1 MLHIGT
7 FHRPLYQYATQHFQM
22 WVFITKCLKG
32 CNSRPSGLFSF
43 CQHRFTKTDGRRD
56 YHEEMDYDPA
66 AGSAG
71 GSMPCSVMQE
81 RPPPHEHEFDL
92 TAWEY
97 NEDSHWHK
105 AVCEH
110 TDEVKDKA
118 AHTWD
123 DGTVTTPAAPGSAG
137 VMTYKCTVCKHTK
150 TGPIPAPG
158 ATRFASTY
166 TPGKTYDKTPIEI
179 DRTKVVR
186 VVGGTE
192 VPVPQ
197 EQILKIEFKTKDA
210 EDSAYTATAPT
221 IAGSYTVKVTVAK
234 TPDWEEDAFTHD
246 FVIGAIVLVG
256 SYTHP
261 TELTYNGEEQTLTDL
276 TLKHGDLGCILEGDE
291 VRITYIK
298 TKGADAG
305 TPYVSYAIPGGQN
318 YRSEFNDSKFGIKA
332 TVKPIVVKTSIN
344 ATKVYDGS
352 ATIIHKDWAAVP
364 EILSEDKGNL
374 ELSIGMKDANVVSEG
389 NAVFCS
395 FQYRNSSGT
404 ASPTGNYEIDKS
416 LLKGT
421 IAPKDVS
428 CEYEHPY
435 DGKDIVVVEKK
446 HIKGAVENDNVTLK
460 VKMSGKDVGA
470 SVTDDFYLYVDGKPS
485 GNYIVRKSNVQVKI
499 VAKRLIGTFE
509 DVFTYNG
516 TDQFIVEDLSGF
528 EGFAEGDDIK
538 DFVLL
543 VVFMGKD
550 AGSELNYCNLR
561 KKGEAMG
568 YDNYKIDLEDIHS
581 SIVPKKLTAK
591 TIPTKVYD
599 GTNIVELPYDQLE
612 GLMGSDDPILSITM
626 SGKDV
631 GSEYKSHVVK
641 FVSGALASNYYVADD
656 DPNMLQANITK
667 KVLKFPSLNVTAR
680 PDSERYVYVHLGK
693 ANLEGWD
700 NKPVGDDV
708 VKVKYENNSV
718 SWALGKSFLAASGSG
733 TISEI
738 SNGNYDVQIPATGSR
753 ITVIPASVDWGKLEI
768 GKARTFTVSDKTV
781 KFYGSFGMEKDRV
794 MKITNK
800 DGAVMTM
807 KNLLTLGE
815 ASKNTI
821 LYQEN
826 LEGNQ
831 GILIKSYP
839 NGTGDFY
846 VHGLEPGEYT
856 ILLTD
861 N

>member
-1 MLHIGT
+1 
-7 FHRPLYQYATQHFQM
+7 
-22 WVFITKCLKG
+22 
-32 CNSRPSGLFSF
+32 
-43 CQHRFTKTDGRRD
+43 
-56 YHEEMDYDPA
+56 
-66 AGSAG
+66 
-71 GSMPCSVMQE
+71 MPCSVMQE

-97 NEDSHWHK
+97 NEDSHWRK

-123 DGTVTTPAAPGSAG
+123 DGTVTTPAAPGSPG
-137 VMTYKCTVCKHTK
+137 VMTYECTVCKHTK

-179 DRTKVVR
+179 DSTKVVR

-197 EQILKIEFKTKDA
+197 EQILKVEFKTKDA
-210 EDSAYTATAPT
+210 EDRAYTTTAPT
-221 IAGSYTVKVTVAK
+221 NAGSYTVKVTVAG
-234 TPDWEEDAFTHD
+234 TPEWEEDAFTHD
-246 FVIGAIVLVG
+246 FVIDAIVLVG
-256 SYTHP
+256 SYMHP
-261 TELTYNGEEQTLTDL
+261 TELTYNGEEQTLPDL
-276 TLKHGDLGCILEGDE
+276 PLKHEHLDCILEGDE
-291 VRITYIK
+291 VRITSIK
-298 TKGADAG
+298 TKSADAG
-305 TPYVSYAIPGGQN
+305 TPFVQYGIPGGQN

-344 ATKVYDGS
+344 ATKVYDGN
-352 ATIIHKDWAAVP
+352 ATIIHKDWTAVS
-364 EILSEDKGNL
+364 EILPVDKGKL
-374 ELSIGMKDANVVSEG
+374 ELSIGMKDANVVSGG
-389 NAVFCS
+389 NAVFCN

-421 IAPKDVS
+421 ITPKDVS

-470 SVTDDFYLYVDGKPS
+470 SVTDDFHLYVDGNPS
-485 GNYIVRKSNVQVKI
+485 RNYIVRKSNVQVTI

-509 DVFTYNG
+509 DDFTYNG
-516 TDQFIVEDLSGF
+516 DRAFKVEDLSGF
-528 EGFAEGDDIK
+528 EGVAEGDDIMNFELVIFFK
-538 DFVLL
+538 D
-543 VVFMGKD
+543 KD
-550 AGSELNYCNLR
+550 AGSELSYCR
-561 KKGEAMG
+561 FQKKGESIE
-568 YDNYKIDLEDIHS
+568 YKNYIIDLEDIHS

-591 TIPTKVYD
+591 IIPTKVYN
-599 GTNIVELPYDQLE
+599 GTNIVELLDDQLE
-612 GLMGSDDPILSITM
+612 GLVGYDRPILSITM
-626 SGKDV
+626 TGEDV
-631 GSEYKSHVVK
+631 GSEYESHVVK

-656 DPNMLQANITK
+656 DPNMIQANITK

-680 PDSERYVYVHLGK
+680 HDSQRYMYVHLGK

-718 SWALGKSFLAASGSG
+718 SWASGNSFLAASGSG

-738 SNGNYDVQIPATGSR
+738 SNGNYDVQIAATGSR
-753 ITVIPASVDWGKLEI
+753 ITVIPQSTPGGRLTVGVE
-768 GKARTFTVSDKTV
+768 RTFTVSDNKPV
-781 KFYGSFGMEKDRV
+781 KFDTIFSMDVDRV
-794 MKITNK
+794 MKIKKGEEVMPMENLITLAGRSK
-800 DGAVMTM
+800 D
-807 KNLLTLGE
+807 
-815 ASKNTI
+815 TI

-826 LEGNQ
+826 LEDNQ
-831 GILIKSYP
+831 GILIKSFKD
-839 NGTGDFY
+839 GTVDFY
-846 VHGLEPGEYT
+846 VHGLEPGDYT

>member
-1 MLHIGT
+1 
-7 FHRPLYQYATQHFQM
+7 
-22 WVFITKCLKG
+22 
-32 CNSRPSGLFSF
+32 
-43 CQHRFTKTDGRRD
+43 
-56 YHEEMDYDPA
+56 
-66 AGSAG
+66 
-71 GSMPCSVMQE
+71 MPCSVMQE
-81 RPPPHEHEFDL
+81 RPPPHEHEFNL
-92 TAWEY
+92 TEWEY
-97 NEDSHWHK
+97 NEDSHWRK

-110 TDEVKDKA
+110 KEEVKDKA
-118 AHTWD
+118 AHIWD
-123 DGTVTTPAAPGSAG
+123 DGTVTTDPAPGSAG

-150 TGPIPAPG
+150 TEPIPASG

-179 DRTKVVR
+179 DSTKVVR
-186 VVGGTE
+186 VVDGTE

-197 EQILKIEFKTKDA
+197 EQILKVEFKPKDA

-221 IAGSYTVKVTVAK
+221 NAGSYTVKVTVAG
-234 TPDWEEDAFTHD
+234 TPEWEEDAFTHD
-246 FVIGAIVLVG
+246 FVIDAIVV
-256 SYTHP
+256 
-261 TELTYNGEEQTLTDL
+261 N
-276 TLKHGDLGCILEGDE
+276 
-291 VRITYIK
+291 
-298 TKGADAG
+298 
-305 TPYVSYAIPGGQN
+305 
-318 YRSEFNDSKFGIKA
+318 
-332 TVKPIVVKTSIN
+332 TSIN
-344 ATKVYDGS
+344 ATKVYDGN
-352 ATIIHKDWAAVP
+352 ATIIHKDWAAVS
-364 EILSEDKGNL
+364 EILPVDKGKL
-374 ELSIGMKDANVVSEG
+374 ELSIGMNDANVVSEG

-421 IAPKDVS
+421 ITPKDVS

-470 SVTDDFYLYVDGKPS
+470 YVTDDFHLYVDGNPS
-485 GNYIVRKSNVQVKI
+485 GNYIVRKSNVQVTI

-509 DVFTYNG
+509 DDFTYNG
-516 TDQFIVEDLSGF
+516 DRAFKVEDLSGF
-528 EGFAEGDDIK
+528 EGVAEGDDIK
-538 DFVLL
+538 NFEL
-543 VVFMGKD
+543 VIFFKDKD
-550 AGSELNYCNLR
+550 AGSELSYCR
-561 KKGEAMG
+561 FQKKGGSME
-568 YDNYKIDLEDIHS
+568 YKNYIIDLEDIHS

-591 TIPTKVYD
+591 TIPTKVYN
-599 GTNIVELPYDQLE
+599 GTNIVELLDDQLE
-612 GLMGSDDPILSITM
+612 GLVGSDKPILSITM
-626 SGKDV
+626 SGEDV
-631 GSEYKSHVVK
+631 GSEYESHVVK

-693 ANLEGWD
+693 ANLEGGD

-718 SWALGKSFLAASGSG
+718 SWALGNSFLAASGSG

-753 ITVIPASVDWGKLEI
+753 ITVIPQSTPRGRLTVGVE
-768 GKARTFTVSDKTV
+768 RTFTVSDNKPV
-781 KFYGSFGMEKDRV
+781 KFDTIFSMDVDRV
-794 MKITNK
+794 MKIKKGEEVMPMEKIITLAGRSK
-800 DGAVMTM
+800 D
-807 KNLLTLGE
+807 
-815 ASKNTI
+815 TI

-826 LEGNQ
+826 LEDNQ
-831 GILIKSYP
+831 GILIKSFKD
-839 NGTGDFY
+839 GTVDFY

>member
-1 MLHIGT
+1 
-7 FHRPLYQYATQHFQM
+7 
-22 WVFITKCLKG
+22 
-32 CNSRPSGLFSF
+32 
-43 CQHRFTKTDGRRD
+43 
-56 YHEEMDYDPA
+56 MDYDPA
-66 AGSAG
+66 AGPAG
-71 GSMPCSVMQE
+71 SPMPCSVMQE

-92 TAWEY
+92 TAWEHD
-97 NEDSHWHK
+97 EDSHWRK

-123 DGTVTTPAAPGSAG
+123 DGTVTTDPAPGSAG
-137 VMTYKCTVCKHTK
+137 VKTYECTVCKRTK
-150 TGPIPAPG
+150 TEPIPAEG

-166 TPGKTYDKTPIEI
+166 TPGRTYDKTPIEI
-179 DRTKVVR
+179 DSTKVVR

-197 EQILKIEFKTKDA
+197 EQILKVEFKTKDA
-210 EDSAYTATAPT
+210 EDSTYTTTAPT
-221 IAGSYTVKVTVAK
+221 NAGSYTVKVTVAK
-234 TPDWEEDAFTHD
+234 TPDWEEVAFTHD
-246 FVIGAIVLVG
+246 FTIDAIVLVG
-256 SYTHP
+256 SYTYP
-261 TELTYNGEEQTLTDL
+261 TELTYNGNPQTLPDQ
-276 TLKHGDLGCILEGDE
+276 TLKHEQLGCILEEDE
-291 VRITYIK
+291 VCITRIK
-298 TKGADAG
+298 TKSADAG
-305 TPYVSYAIPGGQN
+305 TGYVDFEVSGGQN
-318 YRSEFNDSKFGIKA
+318 YKSPNDDSKFGIKA

-344 ATKVYDGS
+344 ATKVYDGN
-352 ATIIHKDWAAVP
+352 ATIIHKDWTAVS
-364 EILSEDKGNL
+364 EILTVDNGKL

-389 NAVFCS
+389 NAVFCN

-421 IAPKDVS
+421 ITPKDVS

-446 HIKGAVENDNVTLK
+446 HIKGAVENDNVTLE

-470 SVTDDFYLYVDGKPS
+470 HVDDFNLYVDGNLS
-485 GNYIVRKSNVQVKI
+485 GNYIVRESNVKVKI
-499 VAKRLIGTFE
+499 VPKRLIGTFE
-509 DVFTYNG
+509 DNFTYNG
-516 TDQFIVEDLSGF
+516 TDQFIVENLSGF

-538 DFVLL
+538 NFVLL

-561 KKGEAMG
+561 KKGETIG

-581 SIVPKKLTAK
+581 SIMPKKLTAK
-591 TIPTKVYD
+591 AIPTKVYD
-599 GTNIVELPYDQLE
+599 GTNIVELPAKQLE
-612 GLMGSDDPILSITM
+612 GLVGSDDPILSITM

-631 GSEYKSHVVK
+631 GSEYESHVVK
-641 FVSGALASNYYVADD
+641 FVSGAPASNYYVADD
-656 DPNMLQANITK
+656 DPKMLQANITK
-667 KVLKFPSLNVTAR
+667 KVLEFPSLEVTAR
-680 PDSERYVYVHLGK
+680 HDSERYVYVHLGK

-718 SWALGKSFLAASGSG
+718 SWASGNSFLAASGSG

-738 SNGNYDVQIPATGSR
+738 SNGNYDVQIPIDSR
-753 ITVIPASVDWGKLEI
+753 ITVIPASVDWGKLEV
-768 GKARTFTVSDKTV
+768 GEARTFTVSDNKTV
-781 KFYGSFGMEKDRV
+781 KFSGSFSMNEDRV
-794 MKITNK
+794 VKITNEA
-800 DGAVMTM
+800 GAVMTM

-846 VHGLEPGEYT
+846 VHGLAPGKYT
-856 ILLTD
+856 IRIDKIYTFNPLNPLF
-861 N
+861 

>member
-1 MLHIGT
+1 
-7 FHRPLYQYATQHFQM
+7 
-22 WVFITKCLKG
+22 
-32 CNSRPSGLFSF
+32 
-43 CQHRFTKTDGRRD
+43 
-56 YHEEMDYDPA
+56 MDYDPA
-66 AGSAG
+66 AGPAG
-71 GSMPCSVMQE
+71 GTMPCSVMQE

-97 NEDSHWHK
+97 NEDSHWRK

-123 DGTVTTPAAPGSAG
+123 DGTVTTDPAPGSPG

-150 TGPIPAPG
+150 TEPIPAQG

-166 TPGKTYDKTPIEI
+166 TPGKTYDKTSIEI
-179 DRTKVVR
+179 DSAKVVR
-186 VVGGTE
+186 VVDGTE

-197 EQILKIEFKTKDA
+197 EQILKVEFKTKDA

-221 IAGSYTVKVTVAK
+221 NAGSYTVKVTVAG
-234 TPDWEEDAFTHD
+234 TPEWEEGAFTHD
-246 FVIGAIVLVG
+246 FTIDAIVLVG

-261 TELTYNGEEQTLTDL
+261 TELTYNGNTQTLPDR
-276 TLKHGDLGCILEGDE
+276 TLKHGDLDCILEGDE
-291 VRITYIK
+291 VHITDIE
-298 TKGADAG
+298 TKGKDAG
-305 TPYVSYAIPGGQN
+305 TWHVGFIVSEGQN
-318 YRSEFNDSKFGIKA
+318 YKSPNDGSKFHIKA
-332 TVKPIVVKTSIN
+332 TVKPIVVKTPIN
-344 ATKVYDGS
+344 ATKVYDEN
-352 ATIIHKDWAAVP
+352 ATIIHKDWTAAP
-364 EILSEDKGNL
+364 EILPVDKEKL
-374 ELSIGMKDANVVSEG
+374 ELWIEMEDANVVSEG
-389 NAVFCS
+389 EGVIDSYEFR
-395 FQYRNSSGT
+395 YRTSPGT
-404 ASPTGNYEIDKS
+404 VSPTNNYEIDRS

-421 IAPKDVS
+421 
-428 CEYEHPY
+428 
-435 DGKDIVVVEKK
+435 
-446 HIKGAVENDNVTLK
+446 
-460 VKMSGKDVGA
+460 
-470 SVTDDFYLYVDGKPS
+470 
-485 GNYIVRKSNVQVKI
+485 
-499 VAKRLIGTFE
+499 
-509 DVFTYNG
+509 
-516 TDQFIVEDLSGF
+516 
-528 EGFAEGDDIK
+528 
-538 DFVLL
+538 
-543 VVFMGKD
+543 
-550 AGSELNYCNLR
+550 
-561 KKGEAMG
+561 
-568 YDNYKIDLEDIHS
+568 
-581 SIVPKKLTAK
+581 IVPKKLTAK

-599 GTNIVELPYDQLE
+599 GTNIVELPAEQLE
-612 GLMGSDDPILSITM
+612 GLVGSDKPIILSITM

-631 GSEYKSHVVK
+631 GSEYESHVVK

-667 KVLKFPSLNVTAR
+667 KVLQLPSLDVPIRNDA
-680 PDSERYVYVHLGK
+680 ERYVYVHLGA
-693 ANLEGWD
+693 ANLKG
-700 NKPVGDDV
+700 VGNHTFDGDI
-708 VKVKYENNSV
+708 VKVKYENTTYT
-718 SWALGKSFLAASGSG
+718 WAGGSSFRAIHG

-738 SNGNYDVQIPATGSR
+738 SNGNYDVKIPFDSY
-753 ITVIPASVDWGKLEI
+753 IKVIPASEDWGKLEI

>member
-1 MLHIGT
+1 MKKWTTIL
-7 FHRPLYQYATQHFQM
+7 LLALLAAL
-22 WVFITKCLKG
+22 CLAVSCK
-32 CNSRPSGLFSF
+32 N
-43 CQHRFTKTDGRRD
+43 D
-56 YHEEMDYDPA
+56 
-66 AGSAG
+66 
-71 GSMPCSVMQE
+71 
-81 RPPPHEHEFDL
+81 PPPHEHEFDL
-92 TAWEY
+92 TEWEY
-97 NEDSHWHK
+97 NEDSHWRK

-110 TDEVKDKA
+110 KDEVKDKA
-118 AHTWD
+118 AHIWD
-123 DGTVTTPAAPGSAG
+123 DGTVTTDPAPGSAG

-179 DRTKVVR
+179 DSTKVVR
-186 VVGGTE
+186 VVDGTE

-197 EQILKIEFKTKDA
+197 EQILKVEFKTKAA

-221 IAGSYTVKVTVAK
+221 NAGSYTVKVTVEG
-234 TPDWEEDAFTHD
+234 TPEWEEDAFTHD
-246 FVIGAIVLVG
+246 FTIDAIVLVG
-256 SYTHP
+256 SYTYT
-261 TELTYNGEEQTLTDL
+261 TELTYNGTTQTLPDL
-276 TLKHGDLGCILEGDE
+276 TLKHEDLDCILEGDE

-298 TKGADAG
+298 TKSADAG
-305 TPYVSYAIPGGQN
+305 TAYVSYAIPGGQN

-344 ATKVYDGS
+344 ATKVYDGN
-352 ATIIHKDWAAVP
+352 ATIIHKDWAAVS
-364 EILSEDKGNL
+364 EILPVDTGKL
-374 ELSIGMKDANVVSEG
+374 ELWIKMEDANVVSEG

-421 IAPKDVS
+421 INLKEVS

-435 DGKDIVVVEKK
+435 DGNDIVVVEKK

-470 SVTDDFYLYVDGKPS
+470 SVTDDFHLYVDGNPS
-485 GNYIVRKSNVQVKI
+485 GNYIVRKSNVKVKI
-499 VAKRLIGTFE
+499 VAKRLVGTVE
-509 DVFTYNG
+509 DNFTYNG

-538 DFVLL
+538 NFVLL

-561 KKGEAMG
+561 KKDETMG

-599 GTNIVELPYDQLE
+599 GTNIVELPAEQLE
-612 GLMGSDDPILSITM
+612 GLVGSDNPILSITM
-626 SGKDV
+626 TGNDV

-641 FVSGALASNYYVADD
+641 FVSGAPASNYYVADD

-667 KVLKFPSLNVTAR
+667 KVLRLPSLNVTAR

-718 SWALGKSFLAASGSG
+718 SWTFGKSFIAASGSG

-738 SNGNYDVQIPATGSR
+738 SNGNYDVQIPNTSK
-753 ITVIPASVDWGKLEI
+753 ITVIPKSTPGGRLTI
-768 GKARTFTVSDKTV
+768 GVEKPFIVSTKEPVRFDTIFSMDV
-781 KFYGSFGMEKDRV
+781 DRV
-794 MKITNK
+794 MKITK
-800 DGAVMTM
+800 KGGEVMTM
-807 KNLLTLGE
+807 EKIITLAGR
-815 ASKNTI
+815 SKDTI

-826 LEGNQ
+826 LEDNQ
-831 GILIKSYP
+831 GILIKSFKD
-839 NGTGDFY
+839 GTVDFY

>member
-1 MLHIGT
+1 
-7 FHRPLYQYATQHFQM
+7 
-22 WVFITKCLKG
+22 
-32 CNSRPSGLFSF
+32 
-43 CQHRFTKTDGRRD
+43 
-56 YHEEMDYDPA
+56 
-66 AGSAG
+66 
-71 GSMPCSVMQE
+71 MQCHA
-81 RPPPHEHEFDL
+81 RTTPPPHEHEFDL
-92 TAWEY
+92 TEWEY

-118 AHTWD
+118 AHVWD
-123 DGTVTTPAAPGSAG
+123 NGTVTTPAAPGSAG

-179 DRTKVVR
+179 DSTKVVR

-197 EQILKIEFKTKDA
+197 EQILKVEFKTKDA
-210 EDSAYTATAPT
+210 EDSTYTATAPT
-221 IAGSYTVKVTVAK
+221 NARSYTVKVTVAG
-234 TPDWEEDAFTHD
+234 TPEWEEDAFTHD
-246 FVIGAIVLVG
+246 FVIDAIVLVG
-256 SYTHP
+256 SYTHT
-261 TELTYNGEEQTLTDL
+261 TELTYNGEEQTLPGL
-276 TLKHGDLGCILEGDE
+276 TLKHEHLDCILEGDE
-291 VRITYIK
+291 VRITSIK

-305 TPYVSYAIPGGQN
+305 TPYVSYGIPGGQN

-344 ATKVYDGS
+344 ATKVYDGN
-352 ATIIHKDWAAVP
+352 ATIIHKDWTAAP
-364 EILSEDKGNL
+364 EILPVDKEKL
-374 ELSIGMKDANVVSEG
+374 ELWIEMEDSNVVAGGEG
-389 NAVFCS
+389 VIDSYEFR
-395 FQYRNSSGT
+395 YRTSPGT
-404 ASPTGNYEIDKS
+404 VSPTNNYEIDRS

-421 IAPKDVS
+421 
-428 CEYEHPY
+428 
-435 DGKDIVVVEKK
+435 
-446 HIKGAVENDNVTLK
+446 
-460 VKMSGKDVGA
+460 
-470 SVTDDFYLYVDGKPS
+470 
-485 GNYIVRKSNVQVKI
+485 
-499 VAKRLIGTFE
+499 
-509 DVFTYNG
+509 
-516 TDQFIVEDLSGF
+516 
-528 EGFAEGDDIK
+528 
-538 DFVLL
+538 
-543 VVFMGKD
+543 
-550 AGSELNYCNLR
+550 
-561 KKGEAMG
+561 
-568 YDNYKIDLEDIHS
+568 
-581 SIVPKKLTAK
+581 IVPKKLTA
-591 TIPTKVYD
+591 TAIPTKVYD
-599 GTNIVELPYDQLE
+599 GTIIVELPAEKLE
-612 GLMGSDDPILSITM
+612 GLMGGDRPILSITM
-626 SGKDV
+626 SGEDV
-631 GSEYKSHVVK
+631 GAEYESHVVK

-667 KVLKFPSLNVTAR
+667 KVLRLPSLNVTAR
-680 PDSERYVYVHLGK
+680 NDAERYVYVHLGK

-718 SWALGKSFLAASGSG
+718 SWTFGKSFLAASGSG

-738 SNGNYDVQIPATGSR
+738 SNGNYDVQIPNTSR
-753 ITVIPASVDWGKLEI
+753 ITVIPASVDLGKLEV

-839 NGTGDFY
+839 NGTVDFY

>member
-1 MLHIGT
+1 MEGETIMKKWTTIL
-7 FHRPLYQYATQHFQM
+7 LLALLAAL
-22 WVFITKCLKG
+22 CLAVSCK
-32 CNSRPSGLFSF
+32 N
-43 CQHRFTKTDGRRD
+43 D
-56 YHEEMDYDPA
+56 
-66 AGSAG
+66 
-71 GSMPCSVMQE
+71 
-81 RPPPHEHEFDL
+81 PPPHEHEFDL

-97 NEDSHWHK
+97 NEDSHWRK

-110 TDEVKDKA
+110 KDEVKDKA
-118 AHTWD
+118 AHVWD
-123 DGTVTTPAAPGSAG
+123 DGTVTTDPAPGSAG
-137 VMTYKCTVCKHTK
+137 VTTYECTVCKYTK

-179 DRTKVVR
+179 DSTKVVR

-197 EQILKIEFKTKDA
+197 EQILKVEFKTKDA
-210 EDSAYTATAPT
+210 EDSAYTTTAPT
-221 IAGSYTVKVTVAK
+221 NAGSYTVKVTVAG
-234 TPDWEEDAFTHD
+234 TPELAEDAFTHD
-246 FVIGAIVLVG
+246 FVI
-256 SYTHP
+256 
-261 TELTYNGEEQTLTDL
+261 
-276 TLKHGDLGCILEGDE
+276 
-291 VRITYIK
+291 
-298 TKGADAG
+298 DA
-305 TPYVSYAIPGGQN
+305 
-318 YRSEFNDSKFGIKA
+318 
-332 TVKPIVVKTSIN
+332 IVVKTSIN
-344 ATKVYDGS
+344 ATKVYDGN
-352 ATIIHKDWAAVP
+352 ATITHKDWTAVS
-364 EILSEDKGNL
+364 EILPEDKGNL
-374 ELSIGMKDANVVSEG
+374 ELSIGMNDANVVSEG

-421 IAPKDVS
+421 ITPKDVS

-470 SVTDDFYLYVDGKPS
+470 YVTDDFHLYVDGNPS
-485 GNYIVRKSNVQVKI
+485 GNYIVRKSNVQVTI

-509 DVFTYNG
+509 DDFTYNG
-516 TDQFIVEDLSGF
+516 DRAFKVEDLSGF
-528 EGFAEGDDIK
+528 EGVAEGDDIK
-538 DFVLL
+538 NFEL
-543 VVFMGKD
+543 VIFFKDKD
-550 AGSELNYCNLR
+550 AGSELSYCR
-561 KKGEAMG
+561 FQKKGGSME
-568 YDNYKIDLEDIHS
+568 YKNYIIDLEDIHS

-591 TIPTKVYD
+591 TIPTKVYN
-599 GTNIVELPYDQLE
+599 GTNIVELLDDQLE
-612 GLMGSDDPILSITM
+612 GLVGSDKPILSITM
-626 SGKDV
+626 SGEDV
-631 GSEYKSHVVK
+631 GSEYESHVVK

-718 SWALGKSFLAASGSG
+718 SWALGNSFLAASGSG

-753 ITVIPASVDWGKLEI
+753 ITVIPQSTPRGRLTVGVE
-768 GKARTFTVSDKTV
+768 RTFTVSDNKPV
-781 KFYGSFGMEKDRV
+781 KFDTIFSMEVDRV
-794 MKITNK
+794 MKIKKGEEVMPMEKIITLAGRSK
-800 DGAVMTM
+800 D
-807 KNLLTLGE
+807 
-815 ASKNTI
+815 TI

-826 LEGNQ
+826 LEDNQ
-831 GILIKSYP
+831 GILIKSFKD
-839 NGTGDFY
+839 GTVDFY

>member
-1 MLHIGT
+1 
-7 FHRPLYQYATQHFQM
+7 
-22 WVFITKCLKG
+22 
-32 CNSRPSGLFSF
+32 
-43 CQHRFTKTDGRRD
+43 
-56 YHEEMDYDPA
+56 
-66 AGSAG
+66 
-71 GSMPCSVMQE
+71 MQCHA
-81 RPPPHEHEFDL
+81 RTTPPHEHEFNL
-92 TAWEY
+92 TEWEY
-97 NEDSHWHK
+97 NEDSHWRK

-123 DGTVTTPAAPGSAG
+123 DGTVTTSAAPGSPG

-150 TGPIPAPG
+150 TEPIPAQG
-158 ATRFASTY
+158 TTRFVSTY

-179 DRTKVVR
+179 DSTNVVR

-197 EQILKIEFKTKDA
+197 EQILKVEFKTKDA

-221 IAGSYTVKVTVAK
+221 NAGSYTVKVTVAG
-234 TPDWEEDAFTHD
+234 TPEWEEGAFTHD
-246 FVIGAIVLVG
+246 FTIDAIVLVG

-261 TELTYNGEEQTLTDL
+261 TELTYNGNTQTLPDR
-276 TLKHGDLGCILEGDE
+276 TLKHGDLDCILEGDE
-291 VRITYIK
+291 VHITDIE
-298 TKGADAG
+298 TKGKDAG
-305 TPYVSYAIPGGQN
+305 TPYVSYGIPGGQN

-344 ATKVYDGS
+344 ATKVYDGK
-352 ATIIHKDWAAVP
+352 ATIIHKDWTAAP
-364 EILSEDKGNL
+364 EILPVDKEKL
-374 ELSIGMKDANVVSEG
+374 ELWIEMEDANVVSEG
-389 NAVFCS
+389 EGVIDSYEFR
-395 FQYRNSSGT
+395 YRTSPGT
-404 ASPTGNYEIDKS
+404 VSPTNNYEIDRS

-421 IAPKDVS
+421 
-428 CEYEHPY
+428 
-435 DGKDIVVVEKK
+435 
-446 HIKGAVENDNVTLK
+446 
-460 VKMSGKDVGA
+460 
-470 SVTDDFYLYVDGKPS
+470 
-485 GNYIVRKSNVQVKI
+485 
-499 VAKRLIGTFE
+499 
-509 DVFTYNG
+509 
-516 TDQFIVEDLSGF
+516 
-528 EGFAEGDDIK
+528 
-538 DFVLL
+538 
-543 VVFMGKD
+543 
-550 AGSELNYCNLR
+550 
-561 KKGEAMG
+561 
-568 YDNYKIDLEDIHS
+568 
-581 SIVPKKLTAK
+581 IVPKKLTAK

-612 GLMGSDDPILSITM
+612 GLVGSDNPFLSITM
-626 SGKDV
+626 SGEDV
-631 GSEYKSHVVK
+631 GSEYESHVVK
-641 FVSGALASNYYVADD
+641 FASGALASNYYVADD

-680 PDSERYVYVHLGK
+680 SDSERYVYVHLGK

-718 SWALGKSFLAASGSG
+718 SWTFGKSFLAASGSG

-753 ITVIPASVDWGKLEI
+753 ITVIPASVDWGKLEV
-768 GKARTFTVSDKTV
+768 GEARTFTVSDNKPV
-781 KFYGSFGMEKDRV
+781 KFSGSFSMNEDRV
-794 MKITNK
+794 VKITNEA
-800 DGAVMTM
+800 GAVMTM

-846 VHGLEPGEYT
+846 VHGLAPGKYT
-856 ILLTD
+856 IRIDKIYTFNPLNPLF
-861 N
+861 

>member
-1 MLHIGT
+1 
-7 FHRPLYQYATQHFQM
+7 
-22 WVFITKCLKG
+22 
-32 CNSRPSGLFSF
+32 
-43 CQHRFTKTDGRRD
+43 
-56 YHEEMDYDPA
+56 
-66 AGSAG
+66 
-71 GSMPCSVMQE
+71 MQCHA
-81 RPPPHEHEFDL
+81 RTTPPPHEHEFDL

-105 AVCEH
+105 AICEH

-123 DGTVTTPAAPGSAG
+123 DGTVTTPAALGSPG

-150 TGPIPAPG
+150 TEPIPAQG
-158 ATRFASTY
+158 TTRFASTY
-166 TPGKTYDKTPIEI
+166 TPGKTYDKTPIKI
-179 DRTKVVR
+179 DNTKVVR
-186 VVGGTE
+186 VVDGTE

-197 EQILKIEFKTKDA
+197 EQILKVEFKTKDA

-221 IAGSYTVKVTVAK
+221 NAGSYTVKVTVAG
-234 TPDWEEDAFTHD
+234 TPEWEEDAFTHD
-246 FVIGAIVLVG
+246 FVI
-256 SYTHP
+256 
-261 TELTYNGEEQTLTDL
+261 
-276 TLKHGDLGCILEGDE
+276 
-291 VRITYIK
+291 
-298 TKGADAG
+298 DA
-305 TPYVSYAIPGGQN
+305 
-318 YRSEFNDSKFGIKA
+318 
-332 TVKPIVVKTSIN
+332 IVVKTSIN
-344 ATKVYDGS
+344 ATKVYDGN
-352 ATIIHKDWAAVP
+352 ATIIHKDWTAVS
-364 EILSEDKGNL
+364 EILPVDKGKL
-374 ELSIGMKDANVVSEG
+374 ELSIGMNDANVVSGG

-395 FQYRNSSGT
+395 FQYRTSSGT
-404 ASPTGNYEIDKS
+404 ASPTGNYEIDRS

-421 IAPKDVS
+421 ITPKDVS
-428 CEYEHPY
+428 CKYEHPY

-470 SVTDDFYLYVDGKPS
+470 YVTDDFHLYVDGNPS
-485 GNYIVRKSNVQVKI
+485 GNYIVRKSNVQVTI

-509 DVFTYNG
+509 DDFTYNG
-516 TDQFIVEDLSGF
+516 DRAFKVEDLSGF
-528 EGFAEGDDIK
+528 EGVAEGDDIMNFELVIFFK
-538 DFVLL
+538 D
-543 VVFMGKD
+543 KD
-550 AGSELNYCNLR
+550 AGSELSYCR
-561 KKGEAMG
+561 FQKKGGSME
-568 YDNYKIDLEDIHS
+568 YKNYIIDLEDIHS

-591 TIPTKVYD
+591 IIPTKVYN

-612 GLMGSDDPILSITM
+612 GLVGSDNPILSITM

-631 GSEYKSHVVK
+631 GAVYESHVVK

-656 DPNMLQANITK
+656 DPKMLQANITK
-667 KVLKFPSLNVTAR
+667 KVLQFPSLNVTAR
-680 PDSERYVYVHLGK
+680 SDAERYVYVHLGK

-718 SWALGKSFLAASGSG
+718 SWTFGKSFLAASRSG

-753 ITVIPASVDWGKLEI
+753 ITVIPASVDWGKLEV
-768 GKARTFTVSDKTV
+768 GEARTFTVSDNKPV
-781 KFYGSFGMEKDRV
+781 KFSGSFSMNEDRV
-794 MKITNK
+794 VKITNEA
-800 DGAVMTM
+800 GAVMTM

-846 VHGLEPGEYT
+846 VHGLAPGKYT
-856 ILLTD
+856 IRIDKIYTFNPLNPLF
-861 N
+861 

>member
-1 MLHIGT
+1 
-7 FHRPLYQYATQHFQM
+7 
-22 WVFITKCLKG
+22 
-32 CNSRPSGLFSF
+32 
-43 CQHRFTKTDGRRD
+43 
-56 YHEEMDYDPA
+56 
-66 AGSAG
+66 
-71 GSMPCSVMQE
+71 MQCHA
-81 RPPPHEHEFDL
+81 RTTPPHEHEFNL
-92 TAWEY
+92 TEWEY
-97 NEDSHWHK
+97 NEDSHWRK

-118 AHTWD
+118 AHVWD
-123 DGTVTTPAAPGSAG
+123 NGTETTPAAPGSAG

-179 DRTKVVR
+179 DSAKVVR

-197 EQILKIEFKTKDA
+197 EQILKVEFKTKDA

-221 IAGSYTVKVTVAK
+221 NAGSYTVKVTVEG
-234 TPDWEEDAFTHD
+234 TPEWEEDAFTHD
-246 FVIGAIVLVG
+246 FVIDAIVV
-256 SYTHP
+256 
-261 TELTYNGEEQTLTDL
+261 N
-276 TLKHGDLGCILEGDE
+276 
-291 VRITYIK
+291 
-298 TKGADAG
+298 
-305 TPYVSYAIPGGQN
+305 
-318 YRSEFNDSKFGIKA
+318 
-332 TVKPIVVKTSIN
+332 TSIN
-344 ATKVYDGS
+344 ATKVYDGN
-352 ATIIHKDWAAVP
+352 ATIIHKDWTAAP
-364 EILSEDKGNL
+364 EILPVDEGKL

-404 ASPTGNYEIDKS
+404 ASPTGNYEIDRS

-421 IAPKDVS
+421 ITPKDVS

-470 SVTDDFYLYVDGKPS
+470 DVTDDFHLYVDGNPS
-485 GNYIVRKSNVQVKI
+485 GNYIVRKSNVKVKI

-509 DVFTYNG
+509 DDFTYNG
-516 TDQFIVEDLSGF
+516 RDQFKVEDLSGF
-528 EGFAEGDDIK
+528 EGVAEGDDIMNFELVIFFK
-538 DFVLL
+538 D
-543 VVFMGKD
+543 KD
-550 AGSELNYCNLR
+550 AGSELSGCR
-561 KKGEAMG
+561 FQKKGESM
-568 YDNYKIDLEDIHS
+568 YYKNYIIDLEDIHS

-599 GTNIVELPYDQLE
+599 GTNIVELPTAQLE
-612 GLMGSDDPILSITM
+612 GLVGSDNPFLSITM

-631 GSEYKSHVVK
+631 GAEYESHVVK
-641 FVSGALASNYYVADD
+641 FVSGAPASNYYVADD

-680 PDSERYVYVHLGK
+680 SDSERYVYVHLGK

-718 SWALGKSFLAASGSG
+718 SWASGNSFLAASGSG

-753 ITVIPASVDWGKLEI
+753 ITVIPASVNLGKLEI
-768 GKARTFTVSDKTV
+768 GTARTFTVSDKTV

-794 MKITNK
+794 MKITNEA
-800 DGAVMTM
+800 GAVMTM
-807 KNLLTLGE
+807 ENLISLGE

-826 LEGNQ
+826 LEDNR
-831 GILIKSYP
+831 GILIKRYP
-839 NGTGDFY
+839 NGTVDFY
-846 VHGLEPGEYT
+846 VHGLDPGKYT

>member
-1 MLHIGT
+1 
-7 FHRPLYQYATQHFQM
+7 
-22 WVFITKCLKG
+22 
-32 CNSRPSGLFSF
+32 
-43 CQHRFTKTDGRRD
+43 
-56 YHEEMDYDPA
+56 
-66 AGSAG
+66 
-71 GSMPCSVMQE
+71 MPCSVMQE

-97 NEDSHWHK
+97 NEDSHWRK

-137 VMTYKCTVCKHTK
+137 VMTYECTVCKHTK

-179 DRTKVVR
+179 DSAKVVR

-197 EQILKIEFKTKDA
+197 EQILKVEFKTKDA
-210 EDSAYTATAPT
+210 EDSAYTTTAPT
-221 IAGSYTVKVTVAK
+221 NAGSYTVKVTVAG

-246 FVIGAIVLVG
+246 FTI
-256 SYTHP
+256 
-261 TELTYNGEEQTLTDL
+261 
-276 TLKHGDLGCILEGDE
+276 
-291 VRITYIK
+291 
-298 TKGADAG
+298 DA
-305 TPYVSYAIPGGQN
+305 
-318 YRSEFNDSKFGIKA
+318 
-332 TVKPIVVKTSIN
+332 IVVKTSIN
-344 ATKVYDGS
+344 ATKVYDGN
-352 ATIIHKDWAAVP
+352 ATIIHKDWTAVS
-364 EILSEDKGNL
+364 EILPEDKGNL

-404 ASPTGNYEIDKS
+404 ASPTGNYEIDRS

-421 IAPKDVS
+421 ITPKDVS

-470 SVTDDFYLYVDGKPS
+470 DVTDDFHLYVDGNPS
-485 GNYIVRKSNVQVKI
+485 GNYIVRKSNVKVKI

-509 DVFTYNG
+509 DDFTYNG
-516 TDQFIVEDLSGF
+516 RDQFKVEDLSGF
-528 EGFAEGDDIK
+528 EGVAEGDDIK

-561 KKGEAMG
+561 KKDETMG

-599 GTNIVELPYDQLE
+599 GTNIVELPTEQLE
-612 GLMGSDDPILSITM
+612 GLVGSDNPILSITM
-626 SGKDV
+626 TGKDV
-631 GSEYKSHVVK
+631 GAEYESHVVK

-667 KVLKFPSLNVTAR
+667 KVLRLPSLNVTTR
-680 PDSERYVYVHLGK
+680 HDSERYVYVHLGK

-718 SWALGKSFLAASGSG
+718 SWAFGNSFLAASGSG

-738 SNGNYDVQIPATGSR
+738 SNGNYDVQIPNTSR
-753 ITVIPASVDWGKLEI
+753 ITVIPASADLGKLEI
-768 GKARTFTVSDKTV
+768 GKARTFTVSDKPV

-794 MKITNK
+794 MKIKKGEEVMPMEKIITLAGRSK
-800 DGAVMTM
+800 D
-807 KNLLTLGE
+807 
-815 ASKNTI
+815 TI

-826 LEGNQ
+826 LEDNQ
-831 GILIKSYP
+831 GILIKSFKD
-839 NGTGDFY
+839 GTVNFY

>member
-1 MLHIGT
+1 
-7 FHRPLYQYATQHFQM
+7 
-22 WVFITKCLKG
+22 
-32 CNSRPSGLFSF
+32 
-43 CQHRFTKTDGRRD
+43 
-56 YHEEMDYDPA
+56 MDYDPA
-66 AGSAG
+66 AGPAG
-71 GSMPCSVMQE
+71 SPMPCSVMQE

-92 TAWEY
+92 TAWEHD
-97 NEDSHWHK
+97 EDSHWRK

-110 TDEVKDKA
+110 KDEVKDKA
-118 AHTWD
+118 AHVWD
-123 DGTVTTPAAPGSAG
+123 DGTVTTDPAPGSAG

-179 DRTKVVR
+179 DSTNVVR

-197 EQILKIEFKTKDA
+197 EQILKVEFKTKDA
-210 EDSAYTATAPT
+210 EDSAYTTTAPT
-221 IAGSYTVKVTVAK
+221 NAGNYTVKVTVAK
-234 TPDWEEDAFTHD
+234 TPDWEEVAFTHD
-246 FVIGAIVLVG
+246 FTIDAIVLVG

-261 TELTYNGEEQTLTDL
+261 IELTYNGNTQTLPDL
-276 TLKHGDLGCILEGDE
+276 TLKHEHLGCILEGDK
-291 VRITYIK
+291 VRITSIK

-305 TPYVSYAIPGGQN
+305 TPYVQYGIPGGQN

-344 ATKVYDGS
+344 ATKVYDGN
-352 ATIIHKDWAAVP
+352 ATIIHKDWAGVP

-374 ELSIGMKDANVVSEG
+374 ELSIGMNDANVVSKG

-421 IAPKDVS
+421 ITPKDVS

-460 VKMSGKDVGA
+460 VKMSGKDVRA
-470 SVTDDFYLYVDGKPS
+470 SVTDDFHLYVDGNLS
-485 GNYIVRKSNVQVKI
+485 ENYIVRKSNVKVKI
-499 VAKRLIGTFE
+499 VAKRLTGTVE

-561 KKGEAMG
+561 KKGEMMG

-612 GLMGSDDPILSITM
+612 GLVGSDNPFLSITM

-631 GSEYKSHVVK
+631 GSEYESHVVK
-641 FVSGALASNYYVADD
+641 FASGALASNYYVADD

-680 PDSERYVYVHLGK
+680 SDSQRYMYVHLGK

-718 SWALGKSFLAASGSG
+718 SWTFGKSFLAASGSG

-753 ITVIPASVDWGKLEI
+753 ITVIPASVDWGKLEV
-768 GKARTFTVSDKTV
+768 GEARTFTVSDNKPV
-781 KFYGSFGMEKDRV
+781 KFSGSFSMNEDRV
-794 MKITNK
+794 VKITNEA
-800 DGAVMTM
+800 GAVMTM

-826 LEGNQ
+826 LEDNQ

-846 VHGLEPGEYT
+846 VHGLAPGKYT
-856 ILLTD
+856 IRIDKIYTF
-861 N
+861 NP

>member
-1 MLHIGT
+1 
-7 FHRPLYQYATQHFQM
+7 
-22 WVFITKCLKG
+22 
-32 CNSRPSGLFSF
+32 
-43 CQHRFTKTDGRRD
+43 
-56 YHEEMDYDPA
+56 
-66 AGSAG
+66 
-71 GSMPCSVMQE
+71 MQCHA
-81 RPPPHEHEFDL
+81 RTTPPPHEHEFDL
-92 TAWEY
+92 TEWEY
-97 NEDSHWHK
+97 NEDSHWRK

-118 AHTWD
+118 AHVWD
-123 DGTVTTPAAPGSAG
+123 NGTETTPATPGSAG

-179 DRTKVVR
+179 DSTKVVR

-197 EQILKIEFKTKDA
+197 EQILKVEFKTKDA
-210 EDSAYTATAPT
+210 EDGAYTATAPKN
-221 IAGSYTVKVTVAK
+221 AGSYTVKVTVAG
-234 TPDWEEDAFTHD
+234 TPEWEEDAFTRD
-246 FVIGAIVLVG
+246 FVIDAIVLVG
-256 SYTHP
+256 SYTHT
-261 TELTYNGEEQTLTDL
+261 TELTYNGEEQTLPDL
-276 TLKHGDLGCILEGDE
+276 TLNHEHLDCILEGDE
-291 VRITYIK
+291 VRITSIK

-305 TPYVSYAIPGGQN
+305 TPYVSYGIPGGQN

-344 ATKVYDGS
+344 ATKVYDGN
-352 ATIIHKDWAAVP
+352 ATIIHKDWTAVS
-364 EILSEDKGNL
+364 EILPVDTGKL

-389 NAVFCS
+389 NAVFCN

-421 IAPKDVS
+421 ITPKDVS

-470 SVTDDFYLYVDGKPS
+470 SVTDDFHLYVDGNPS
-485 GNYIVRKSNVQVKI
+485 GNYIVRKSNVKVKI
-499 VAKRLIGTFE
+499 VAKRLIGTF
-509 DVFTYNG
+509 DDDFTYNG
-516 TDQFIVEDLSGF
+516 DRAFKVEDLSGF
-528 EGFAEGDDIK
+528 EGFAEGDDITNFELVIFFK
-538 DFVLL
+538 D
-543 VVFMGKD
+543 KD
-550 AGSELNYCNLR
+550 AGSELSYCR
-561 KKGEAMG
+561 FQKKGESIE
-568 YDNYKIDLEDIHS
+568 YKNYYNHLEDIHS

-591 TIPTKVYD
+591 IIPTKVYD
-599 GTNIVELPYDQLE
+599 GTNIVELPAGQLE
-612 GLMGSDDPILSITM
+612 GLVGSDNPFLSITM

-631 GSEYKSHVVK
+631 GAEYESHVVK

-680 PDSERYVYVHLGK
+680 SDSERYVYVHLGK

-718 SWALGKSFLAASGSG
+718 SWAFGNSFLAASGSG

-738 SNGNYDVQIPATGSR
+738 SNGNYDVQIPVTGSR
-753 ITVIPASVDWGKLEI
+753 ITVIPKSEYGGRLTVGVE
-768 GKARTFTVSDKTV
+768 RTFTVSDNKPV
-781 KFYGSFGMEKDRV
+781 KFDTVFSMDVDRV
-794 MKITNK
+794 MKIK
-800 DGAVMTM
+800 KGEEVMPM
-807 KNLLTLGE
+807 EKIITLAGR
-815 ASKNTI
+815 SKNTI

-826 LEGNQ
+826 LEDNQ
-831 GILIKSYP
+831 GILIKSFKD
-839 NGTGDFY
+839 GTVDFY
-846 VHGLEPGEYT
+846 VHGLAPGNYT

>member
-1 MLHIGT
+1 MEGETIMKKWTTIL
-7 FHRPLYQYATQHFQM
+7 LLALLAAL
-22 WVFITKCLKG
+22 CLAVSCK
-32 CNSRPSGLFSF
+32 N
-43 CQHRFTKTDGRRD
+43 D
-56 YHEEMDYDPA
+56 
-66 AGSAG
+66 
-71 GSMPCSVMQE
+71 
-81 RPPPHEHEFDL
+81 PPPHEHEFDL
-92 TAWEY
+92 TAWEHD
-97 NEDSHWHK
+97 EDSHWRK

-123 DGTVTTPAAPGSAG
+123 DGTVTTDPAPGSPG
-137 VMTYKCTVCKHTK
+137 VMTYKCTVCKRTK
-150 TGPIPAPG
+150 TEPIPAQVE
-158 ATRFASTY
+158 TRFASTY
-166 TPGKTYDKTPIEI
+166 TPGRTYDKTPI
-179 DRTKVVR
+179 DMDTTKVVR

-197 EQILKIEFKTKDA
+197 EQILKVEFKTKDA
-210 EDSAYTATAPT
+210 EDSAYTTTAPT
-221 IAGSYTVKVTVAK
+221 NAGNYTVKVTVAK
-234 TPDWEEDAFTHD
+234 TPDWEEVAFTHD
-246 FVIGAIVLVG
+246 FAIDAIVLVG
-256 SYTHP
+256 FYMHP
-261 TELTYNGEEQTLTDL
+261 TELTYNGEEQTLPDL
-276 TLKHGDLGCILEGDE
+276 TLKHEHLDCILEGDE

-298 TKGADAG
+298 TKSADAG

-352 ATIIHKDWAAVP
+352 ATIIHKDWAAVS
-364 EILSEDKGNL
+364 EILPVDKGKL
-374 ELSIGMKDANVVSEG
+374 ELSIGMNDANVVSEG

-404 ASPTGNYEIDKS
+404 ASPTGNYEIDTS

-421 IAPKDVS
+421 ITPKDVS

-446 HIKGAVENDNVTLK
+446 HIKGAVEKDNVTLE
-460 VKMSGKDVGA
+460 VKMDGKDVGA
-470 SVTDDFYLYVDGKPS
+470 SVTDDFHLYVDGNPS
-485 GNYIVRKSNVQVKI
+485 GNYIVRKSNVQVTI

-509 DVFTYNG
+509 DDFTYNG
-516 TDQFIVEDLSGF
+516 DRAFKVEDLSRF
-528 EGFAEGDDIK
+528 EGVAEGDDIMNFELVIFFK
-538 DFVLL
+538 D
-543 VVFMGKD
+543 KD
-550 AGSELNYCNLR
+550 AGSELSYCR
-561 KKGEAMG
+561 FQKKGEPIE
-568 YDNYKIDLEDIHS
+568 YKNYIIDLEDILS

-599 GTNIVELPYDQLE
+599 GTNIVELPTEQLE
-612 GLMGSDDPILSITM
+612 GLVGSDNPFLSITM

-631 GSEYKSHVVK
+631 GAEYESHVVK
-641 FVSGALASNYYVADD
+641 FVSGAPASNYYVADD

-680 PDSERYVYVHLGK
+680 NDAERYVYVHLGK

-718 SWALGKSFLAASGSG
+718 SWAFGKSFLAASGSG

-738 SNGNYDVQIPATGSR
+738 SNGNYDVQIPNTSR
-753 ITVIPASVDWGKLEI
+753 ITVIPKSEDWGKLEI
-768 GKARTFTVSDKTV
+768 GKARTFTVSDKPV
-781 KFYGSFGMEKDRV
+781 KFYVSFGMEKDRV

-815 ASKNTI
+815 ASKNTF

-826 LEGNQ
+826 LEDNQ
-831 GILIKSYP
+831 GILIKSFKD
-839 NGTGDFY
+839 GTVDFY
-846 VHGLEPGEYT
+846 VHGLEPGGYT

>member
-1 MLHIGT
+1 
-7 FHRPLYQYATQHFQM
+7 
-22 WVFITKCLKG
+22 
-32 CNSRPSGLFSF
+32 
-43 CQHRFTKTDGRRD
+43 
-56 YHEEMDYDPA
+56 
-66 AGSAG
+66 
-71 GSMPCSVMQE
+71 MQCHA
-81 RPPPHEHEFDL
+81 RTTPPPHEHEFDL

-97 NEDSHWHK
+97 NEDSHWRK

-110 TDEVKDKA
+110 KDEVKDKA
-118 AHTWD
+118 AHVWD
-123 DGTVTTPAAPGSAG
+123 DGTVTTDPAPGSAG
-137 VMTYKCTVCKHTK
+137 VTTYECTVCKYTK

-179 DRTKVVR
+179 DSTKVVR

-197 EQILKIEFKTKDA
+197 EQILKVEFKTKDA
-210 EDSAYTATAPT
+210 EDSAYTTTAPT
-221 IAGSYTVKVTVAK
+221 NAGSYTVKVTVAG
-234 TPDWEEDAFTHD
+234 TPELAEDAFTHD
-246 FVIGAIVLVG
+246 FVI
-256 SYTHP
+256 
-261 TELTYNGEEQTLTDL
+261 
-276 TLKHGDLGCILEGDE
+276 
-291 VRITYIK
+291 
-298 TKGADAG
+298 DA
-305 TPYVSYAIPGGQN
+305 
-318 YRSEFNDSKFGIKA
+318 
-332 TVKPIVVKTSIN
+332 IVVKTSIN
-344 ATKVYDGS
+344 ATKVYDGN
-352 ATIIHKDWAAVP
+352 ATITHKDWTAVS
-364 EILSEDKGNL
+364 EILPEDKGNL
-374 ELSIGMKDANVVSEG
+374 ELSIGMNDANVVSEG

-421 IAPKDVS
+421 ITPKDVS

-470 SVTDDFYLYVDGKPS
+470 YVTDDFHLYVDGNPS
-485 GNYIVRKSNVQVKI
+485 GNYIVRKSNVQVTI

-509 DVFTYNG
+509 DDFTYNG
-516 TDQFIVEDLSGF
+516 DRAFKVEDLSGF
-528 EGFAEGDDIK
+528 EGVAEGDDIK
-538 DFVLL
+538 NFEL
-543 VVFMGKD
+543 VIFFKDKD
-550 AGSELNYCNLR
+550 AGSELSYCR
-561 KKGEAMG
+561 FQKKGGSME
-568 YDNYKIDLEDIHS
+568 YKNYIIDLEDIHS

-591 TIPTKVYD
+591 TIPTKVYN
-599 GTNIVELPYDQLE
+599 GTNIVELLDDQLE
-612 GLMGSDDPILSITM
+612 GLVGSDKPILSITM
-626 SGKDV
+626 SGEDV
-631 GSEYKSHVVK
+631 GSEYESHVVK

-718 SWALGKSFLAASGSG
+718 SWALGNSFLAASGSG

-753 ITVIPASVDWGKLEI
+753 ITVIPQSTPRGRLTVGVE
-768 GKARTFTVSDKTV
+768 RTFTVSDNKPV
-781 KFYGSFGMEKDRV
+781 KFDTIFSMEVDRV
-794 MKITNK
+794 MKIKKGEEVMPMEKIITLAGRSK
-800 DGAVMTM
+800 D
-807 KNLLTLGE
+807 
-815 ASKNTI
+815 TI

-826 LEGNQ
+826 LEDNQ
-831 GILIKSYP
+831 GILIKSFKD
-839 NGTGDFY
+839 GTVDFY

>member
-1 MLHIGT
+1 
-7 FHRPLYQYATQHFQM
+7 
-22 WVFITKCLKG
+22 
-32 CNSRPSGLFSF
+32 
-43 CQHRFTKTDGRRD
+43 
-56 YHEEMDYDPA
+56 MDYDPA
-66 AGSAG
+66 AGPAG
-71 GSMPCSVMQE
+71 GAMPCSVMQE

-92 TAWEY
+92 TEWEY
-97 NEDSHWHK
+97 NEDSHWRK

-118 AHTWD
+118 AHIWD
-123 DGTVTTPAAPGSAG
+123 DGTETTSATPGSPG

-150 TGPIPAPG
+150 TEPIPAPG

-179 DRTKVVR
+179 DSTKVVR

-197 EQILKIEFKTKDA
+197 EQILKVEFKTKDA

-221 IAGSYTVKVTVAK
+221 NAGSYTVKVTVAG
-234 TPDWEEDAFTHD
+234 TPEWEEDAFTQN
-246 FVIGAIVLVG
+246 FAIGAIVLVG

-261 TELTYNGEEQTLTDL
+261 TELTYNGEEQTLPDL
-276 TLKHGDLGCILEGDE
+276 TLNHEHLDCILEGDE

-298 TKGADAG
+298 TKSADAG
-305 TPYVSYAIPGGQN
+305 TWHVGFIVSEGQN
-318 YRSEFNDSKFGIKA
+318 YKSPNDGSKFHIKA
-332 TVKPIVVKTSIN
+332 TVKPIVVKTPIN
-344 ATKVYDGS
+344 ATKVYDEN
-352 ATIIHKDWAAVP
+352 ATIIHKDWTAAP
-364 EILSEDKGNL
+364 EILPVDKEKL
-374 ELSIGMKDANVVSEG
+374 ELWIEMEDANVVSEG
-389 NAVFCS
+389 EGVIDSYEFR
-395 FQYRNSSGT
+395 YRTSPGT
-404 ASPTGNYEIDKS
+404 VSPTNNYEIDRS

-421 IAPKDVS
+421 
-428 CEYEHPY
+428 
-435 DGKDIVVVEKK
+435 
-446 HIKGAVENDNVTLK
+446 
-460 VKMSGKDVGA
+460 
-470 SVTDDFYLYVDGKPS
+470 
-485 GNYIVRKSNVQVKI
+485 
-499 VAKRLIGTFE
+499 
-509 DVFTYNG
+509 
-516 TDQFIVEDLSGF
+516 
-528 EGFAEGDDIK
+528 
-538 DFVLL
+538 
-543 VVFMGKD
+543 
-550 AGSELNYCNLR
+550 
-561 KKGEAMG
+561 
-568 YDNYKIDLEDIHS
+568 
-581 SIVPKKLTAK
+581 IVPKKLTAK

-599 GTNIVELPYDQLE
+599 GTNIVELPAEQLE
-612 GLMGSDDPILSITM
+612 GLVGSDKPIILSITM

-631 GSEYKSHVVK
+631 GSEYESHVVK

-667 KVLKFPSLNVTAR
+667 KVLQLPSLDVPIRNDA
-680 PDSERYVYVHLGK
+680 ERYVYVHLGA
-693 ANLEGWD
+693 ANLKG
-700 NKPVGDDV
+700 VGNHTFDGDI
-708 VKVKYENNSV
+708 VKVKYENTTYT
-718 SWALGKSFLAASGSG
+718 WAGGSSFRAIHG

-738 SNGNYDVQIPATGSR
+738 SNGNYDVKIPFDSY
-753 ITVIPASVDWGKLEI
+753 IKVIPASEDWGKLEI

>member
-1 MLHIGT
+1 
-7 FHRPLYQYATQHFQM
+7 
-22 WVFITKCLKG
+22 
-32 CNSRPSGLFSF
+32 
-43 CQHRFTKTDGRRD
+43 
-56 YHEEMDYDPA
+56 MDYDPA
-66 AGSAG
+66 AGPAG
-71 GSMPCSVMQE
+71 GTMPCSVMQE

-97 NEDSHWHK
+97 NEDSHWRK

-137 VMTYKCTVCKHTK
+137 VMTYECTVCKHTK

-179 DRTKVVR
+179 DSTKVVR

-197 EQILKIEFKTKDA
+197 EQILKVEFKTKDA
-210 EDSAYTATAPT
+210 EDSAYTTTAP
-221 IAGSYTVKVTVAK
+221 INAGNYTVKVTVAK
-234 TPDWEEDAFTHD
+234 TPDWEEVAFTHD
-246 FVIGAIVLVG
+246 FAIDAIVLVG
-256 SYTHP
+256 FYTHP
-261 TELTYNGEEQTLTDL
+261 TELTYNGEEQTLPDL
-276 TLKHGDLGCILEGDE
+276 PLKHEHLDCILEGDE
-291 VRITYIK
+291 VRITSIK
-298 TKGADAG
+298 TKSADAG
-305 TPYVSYAIPGGQN
+305 TPFVQYGIPGGQN

-344 ATKVYDGS
+344 ATKVYDGN
-352 ATIIHKDWAAVP
+352 ATIIHKDWTAVS
-364 EILSEDKGNL
+364 EILPVDKGKL
-374 ELSIGMKDANVVSEG
+374 ELSIGMKDANVVSGG
-389 NAVFCS
+389 NAVFCN

-404 ASPTGNYEIDKS
+404 ASPTGNYKIDTS

-421 IAPKDVS
+421 ITPRALRFSKQYDHEYDRDNEVWVDDMSYFPEVVS
-428 CEYEHPY
+428 GDE
-435 DGKDIVVVEKK
+435 V
-446 HIKGAVENDNVTLK
+446 AVAVT
-460 VKMSGKDVGA
+460 MSKADVGA
-470 SVTDDFYLYVDGKPS
+470 YVLGAEPYLYITGEGFVS
-485 GNYIVRKSNVQVKI
+485 TGNYSIETTDVKVTI

-509 DVFTYNG
+509 DDFTYNG
-516 TDQFIVEDLSGF
+516 RDQFMVDDLSGF
-528 EGFAEGDDIK
+528 EGVAEGDDIK

-543 VVFMGKD
+543 VTFKGKD
-550 AGSELNYCNLR
+550 AGSELFWCNLR
-561 KKGEAMG
+561 KRSETMG

-591 TIPTKVYD
+591 TIPTKVYN
-599 GTNIVELPYDQLE
+599 GTNIVELPCDQLE
-612 GLMGSDDPILSITM
+612 GLVGSDDPFLSITM
-626 SGKDV
+626 TGKDV
-631 GSEYKSHVVK
+631 GSEYESHVVK

-667 KVLKFPSLNVTAR
+667 KVLKFPSLKVTAQH
-680 PDSERYVYVHLGK
+680 DSQRYMYVHLGK
-693 ANLEGWD
+693 ANLEGWN

-718 SWALGKSFLAASGSG
+718 SWALGNSFLAVSGSG

-738 SNGNYDVQIPATGSR
+738 SNGNYDVQIPNTSR
-753 ITVIPASVDWGKLEI
+753 ITVIPKSEYEGRLTVGVE
-768 GKARTFTVSDKTV
+768 RTFTVSDNKPV
-781 KFYGSFGMEKDRV
+781 KFDTIFSMDVDRV
-794 MKITNK
+794 MKIKKGEEVMPMENLITLAGRSK
-800 DGAVMTM
+800 D
-807 KNLLTLGE
+807 
-815 ASKNTI
+815 TI

-826 LEGNQ
+826 LEDNQ
-831 GILIKSYP
+831 GILIKSFTD
-839 NGTGDFY
+839 GTVDFY
-846 VHGLEPGEYT
+846 VHGLEPGDYT

>member
-1 MLHIGT
+1 
-7 FHRPLYQYATQHFQM
+7 
-22 WVFITKCLKG
+22 
-32 CNSRPSGLFSF
+32 
-43 CQHRFTKTDGRRD
+43 
-56 YHEEMDYDPA
+56 
-66 AGSAG
+66 
-71 GSMPCSVMQE
+71 MPCSVMQE

-92 TAWEY
+92 TAWEHDG
-97 NEDSHWHK
+97 DSHWRK

-123 DGTVTTPAAPGSAG
+123 DGTVTTDPAPGSPG

-150 TGPIPAPG
+150 TEPIPAQG
-158 ATRFASTY
+158 ATKFASTY

-179 DRTKVVR
+179 DSTNVVR

-197 EQILKIEFKTKDA
+197 EQILKVEFKTKDA

-221 IAGSYTVKVTVAK
+221 NAGSYTVKVTVAG
-234 TPDWEEDAFTHD
+234 TPEWEEGAFTHD
-246 FVIGAIVLVG
+246 FTIDAIVLVG

-261 TELTYNGEEQTLTDL
+261 TELTYNGNTQTLPDL
-276 TLKHGDLGCILEGDE
+276 TLKHGDLDCILEGDE
-291 VRITYIK
+291 VHITDIE
-298 TKGADAG
+298 TKGKDAG
-305 TPYVSYAIPGGQN
+305 TWHVGFIVSEGQN
-318 YRSEFNDSKFGIKA
+318 YKSPNDGSEFHIKA

-344 ATKVYDGS
+344 ATKVYDGN
-352 ATIIHKDWAAVP
+352 ATIIHKDWTAVS
-364 EILSEDKGNL
+364 EILEVENRTL
-374 ELSIGMKDANVVSEG
+374 ELWIEMEDSNVVAGGEG
-389 NAVFCS
+389 VIDSYEFR
-395 FQYRNSSGT
+395 YRTSPGT
-404 ASPTGNYEIDKS
+404 VSPTGNYEIDRS

-421 IAPKDVS
+421 ITPRQL
-428 CEYEHPY
+428 
-435 DGKDIVVVEKK
+435 
-446 HIKGAVENDNVTLK
+446 TLR
-460 VKMSGKDVGA
+460 S
-470 SVTDDFYLYVDGKPS
+470 
-485 GNYIVRKSNVQVKI
+485 
-499 VAKRLIGTFE
+499 
-509 DVFTYNG
+509 
-516 TDQFIVEDLSGF
+516 
-528 EGFAEGDDIK
+528 
-538 DFVLL
+538 
-543 VVFMGKD
+543 
-550 AGSELNYCNLR
+550 
-561 KKGEAMG
+561 
-568 YDNYKIDLEDIHS
+568 
-581 SIVPKKLTAK
+581 
-591 TIPTKVYD
+591 IPTKVYN
-599 GTNIVELPYDQLE
+599 GTNIVELLDDQLE
-612 GLMGSDDPILSITM
+612 GLVGSDNPILSITM
-626 SGKDV
+626 TGEDV
-631 GSEYKSHVVK
+631 ESEYESHVVK

-667 KVLKFPSLNVTAR
+667 KVLKFPSLKVTAR
-680 PDSERYVYVHLGK
+680 HDSQRYMYVHLGK

-718 SWALGKSFLAASGSG
+718 SWASGNSFLAASGSG

-738 SNGNYDVQIPATGSR
+738 SNGNYDVQIPSDSR
-753 ITVIPASVDWGKLEI
+753 ITVIPASVDRGKLEV
-768 GKARTFTVSDKTV
+768 GTARTFTVSDNKTV

>member
-1 MLHIGT
+1 
-7 FHRPLYQYATQHFQM
+7 
-22 WVFITKCLKG
+22 
-32 CNSRPSGLFSF
+32 
-43 CQHRFTKTDGRRD
+43 
-56 YHEEMDYDPA
+56 
-66 AGSAG
+66 
-71 GSMPCSVMQE
+71 MQCHA
-81 RPPPHEHEFDL
+81 RTTPPPHEHEFDL

-352 ATIIHKDWAAVP
+352 ATIIHKDWAAVS
-364 EILSEDKGNL
+364 EILPVDKGKL
-374 ELSIGMKDANVVSEG
+374 ELSIGMNDANVVSKGEG
-389 NAVFCS
+389 VIDS
-395 FQYRNSSGT
+395 YGFQYRTSPGT
-404 ASPTGNYEIDKS
+404 VSPTNNYEIDRS

-421 IAPKDVS
+421 ITPKDVS

-435 DGKDIVVVEKK
+435 DGNDIVVVEKK

-470 SVTDDFYLYVDGKPS
+470 SVTDDFHLYVDGNPS
-485 GNYIVRKSNVQVKI
+485 GNYIVRKSNVKVTI

-509 DVFTYNG
+509 DDFTYNG
-516 TDQFIVEDLSGF
+516 TDQFIVENLSGF

-538 DFVLL
+538 NFVLL

-561 KKGEAMG
+561 KKGETIG

-581 SIVPKKLTAK
+581 SIMPKKLTAK
-591 TIPTKVYD
+591 AIPTKVYD
-599 GTNIVELPYDQLE
+599 GTNIVELPAKQLE
-612 GLMGSDDPILSITM
+612 GLVGSDDPILSITM

-631 GSEYKSHVVK
+631 GSEYESHVVK
-641 FVSGALASNYYVADD
+641 FVSGAPASNYYVADD
-656 DPNMLQANITK
+656 DPKMLQANITK
-667 KVLKFPSLNVTAR
+667 KVLKFPSLEVTAR
-680 PDSERYVYVHLGK
+680 HDSERYVYVHLGK

-708 VKVKYENNSV
+708 VKVKYENNSA
-718 SWALGKSFLAASGSG
+718 SWASGNSFLAASESG

-753 ITVIPASVDWGKLEI
+753 ITVIPASVDWGKLEV
-768 GKARTFTVSDKTV
+768 GEARTFTVSDNKTV
-781 KFYGSFGMEKDRV
+781 KFSGSFSMNEDRV
-794 MKITNK
+794 VKITNEA
-800 DGAVMTM
+800 GAVMTM

-846 VHGLEPGEYT
+846 VHGLAPGKYT
-856 ILLTD
+856 IRIDKIYTFNPLNPLF
-861 N
+861 

>member
-1 MLHIGT
+1 
-7 FHRPLYQYATQHFQM
+7 
-22 WVFITKCLKG
+22 
-32 CNSRPSGLFSF
+32 
-43 CQHRFTKTDGRRD
+43 
-56 YHEEMDYDPA
+56 MDYDPA
-66 AGSAG
+66 AGPAG
-71 GSMPCSVMQE
+71 GTMPCSVMQE

-92 TAWEY
+92 TEWEY
-97 NEDSHWHK
+97 NEDSHWRK

-118 AHTWD
+118 AHVWD
-123 DGTVTTPAAPGSAG
+123 NGTETTPATPGSAG

-179 DRTKVVR
+179 DSTKVVR

-197 EQILKIEFKTKDA
+197 EQILKVEFKTKDA

-221 IAGSYTVKVTVAK
+221 NAGSYTVKVTVAG
-234 TPDWEEDAFTHD
+234 TPEWEEDAFTHD
-246 FVIGAIVLVG
+246 FVIDAIVLVG

-261 TELTYNGEEQTLTDL
+261 TELTYNGEEQTLPDL
-276 TLKHGDLGCILEGDE
+276 TLNHEHLDCILKGDE
-291 VRITYIK
+291 VRITSIK
-298 TKGADAG
+298 TKSADAG
-305 TPYVSYAIPGGQN
+305 TPYVQYGIPGGQN

-344 ATKVYDGS
+344 ATKVYDGN
-352 ATIIHKDWAAVP
+352 ATIIHKDWAAVS
-364 EILSEDKGNL
+364 EILPVDKEKL
-374 ELSIGMKDANVVSEG
+374 ELWIEMEDANVVSEG
-389 NAVFCS
+389 EGVIDSYEFR
-395 FQYRNSSGT
+395 YRTSLGT
-404 ASPTGNYEIDKS
+404 VSPTKNYEIDRS

-421 IAPKDVS
+421 ITPKDVS

-470 SVTDDFYLYVDGKPS
+470 SVTDDFHLYVDGNPS
-485 GNYIVRKSNVQVKI
+485 GNYIVRKSNVKVKI

-509 DVFTYNG
+509 DDFTYNG
-516 TDQFIVEDLSGF
+516 DRAFKVEDLSRF
-528 EGFAEGDDIK
+528 EGVAEGDDIMN
-538 DFVLL
+538 FEL
-543 VVFMGKD
+543 VVFFKDKD
-550 AGSELNYCNLR
+550 AGSELSYCR
-561 KKGEAMG
+561 FQKKGESIE
-568 YDNYKIDLEDIHS
+568 YKNYIIDLEDILS

-599 GTNIVELPYDQLE
+599 GTNIVELPTEQLE
-612 GLMGSDDPILSITM
+612 GLVGSDNPFLSITM

-631 GSEYKSHVVK
+631 GAEYESHVVK
-641 FVSGALASNYYVADD
+641 FVSGAPASNYYVADD
-656 DPNMLQANITK
+656 DLNMLQANITK

-718 SWALGKSFLAASGSG
+718 SWTFGKSFLAASGSG

-738 SNGNYDVQIPATGSR
+738 SNGNYDVQIPNTSR
-753 ITVIPASVDWGKLEI
+753 ITVIPQSVNWGKLEV
-768 GKARTFTVSDKTV
+768 GKARTFTVSDKPV

>member
-1 MLHIGT
+1 
-7 FHRPLYQYATQHFQM
+7 
-22 WVFITKCLKG
+22 
-32 CNSRPSGLFSF
+32 
-43 CQHRFTKTDGRRD
+43 
-56 YHEEMDYDPA
+56 
-66 AGSAG
+66 
-71 GSMPCSVMQE
+71 MPCSVMQE

-97 NEDSHWHK
+97 NEDSHWRK

-123 DGTVTTPAAPGSAG
+123 DGTVTTDPAPGSAG
-137 VMTYKCTVCKHTK
+137 VKTYECTVCKHTK

-179 DRTKVVR
+179 DSTKVVR

-197 EQILKIEFKTKDA
+197 EQILKVEFKTKDA
-210 EDSAYTATAPT
+210 EDRAYTTTAPT
-221 IAGSYTVKVTVAK
+221 NAGNYTVKVTVAK
-234 TPDWEEDAFTHD
+234 TPDWEEVAFTHD
-246 FVIGAIVLVG
+246 FAIDAIVLVG
-256 SYTHP
+256 SYTHT
-261 TELTYNGEEQTLTDL
+261 TELTYNGEEQTLPNL
-276 TLKHGDLGCILEGDE
+276 TLKHKHLDCILEGDE
-291 VRITYIK
+291 VRITGIT

-305 TPYVSYAIPGGQN
+305 TPYVSYDIPEGQN

-344 ATKVYDGS
+344 ATKVYDGN
-352 ATIIHKDWAAVP
+352 ATIIHKDWTAVS
-364 EILSEDKGNL
+364 EILPVDKGKL
-374 ELSIGMKDANVVSEG
+374 ELSIGMNDANVVSGG
-389 NAVFCS
+389 NAVFCN

-404 ASPTGNYEIDKS
+404 ASPTGNYEIDSS

-421 IAPKDVS
+421 ITPKDVS

-470 SVTDDFYLYVDGKPS
+470 HVDDFNLYVDGKPS
-485 GNYIVRKSNVQVKI
+485 GNYIVRESNVKVDI

-509 DVFTYNG
+509 GDFTYNG
-516 TDQFIVEDLSGF
+516 RDQFMVDDLSGF
-528 EGFAEGDDIK
+528 EGVAEGDDIK

-543 VVFMGKD
+543 VTFKGKD
-550 AGSELNYCNLR
+550 AGSELFWCNLR
-561 KKGEAMG
+561 KRGEAMG

-591 TIPTKVYD
+591 IIPTKVYN
-599 GTNIVELPYDQLE
+599 GTNIVELLDDQLE
-612 GLMGSDDPILSITM
+612 GLVGSDKPILSITM
-626 SGKDV
+626 SGEDV
-631 GSEYKSHVVK
+631 GSEYESHVVK

-667 KVLKFPSLNVTAR
+667 KVLKFPSLEVTAR
-680 PDSERYVYVHLGK
+680 HDSQRYMYVHLGK

-718 SWALGKSFLAASGSG
+718 SWAVGNSFLAASGSG

-753 ITVIPASVDWGKLEI
+753 ITVIPQSTPWGRLTVGVE
-768 GKARTFTVSDKTV
+768 RTFTVSDNKPV
-781 KFYGSFGMEKDRV
+781 KFDTIFSMDVDRV
-794 MKITNK
+794 MKIKKGEEVMPMENLITLAGRSK
-800 DGAVMTM
+800 D
-807 KNLLTLGE
+807 
-815 ASKNTI
+815 TI

-826 LEGNQ
+826 LEDNQ
-831 GILIKSYP
+831 GILIKSFTD
-839 NGTGDFY
+839 GTVDFY
-846 VHGLEPGEYT
+846 VHGLEPGDYT